1 MTLILDINIALF
13 LDNFFMVTS
22 IMIIMIDMMVILLKI
37 FIKWCGDFDI
47 SDSDD
52 TDDNYDGSDDDD
64 NGDDADDDDNDDKDA
79 DNDGDGDD
87 DDGDAGRVDDSW
99 VWRPLP
105 RKTLTLTSYS
115 WLSHLLPHHRC
126 CPFSRRFRS
135 WNSSNHFSFSVHLWS
150 KWQSQAEKKNIET
163 GSCKCVPGGKIGE
176 TDFSIC
182 LSYW

>member
-1 MTLILDINIALF
+1 MIRVMSSARISPSWTPLIQPNQRNVVKSIFLVRKWGPQCWNDSHPNLINVL
-13 LDNFFMVTS
+13 V
-22 IMIIMIDMMVILLKI
+22 
-37 FIKWCGDFDI
+37 DFDVVNTI
-47 SDSDD
+47 E
-52 TDDNYDGSDDDD
+52 NV
-64 NGDDADDDDNDDKDA
+64 DDNDDDDDG
-79 DNDGDGDD
+79 DNDCDDYDDDD

-150 KWQSQAEKKNIET
+150 KWQSRAEKKNIET